1 VTRRTPDM
9 ADDYLA
15 STPWSQR
22 ERPQR
27 IVPPSSREIDP
38 IPAEVRPLDPDPQP
52 AASLDY
58 ERTSAPAR
66 RERFPFAF
74 YLLLITNAVVFIRP
88 TDLIQGVE
96 KFPLYEILILL
107 TFIDWLRGR
116 QITPAMRAPSAIAAF
131 CLWPLVILSH
141 LSHGNLYLV
150 RQNAIG
156 FAKTLIYF
164 LLLLAYVTTAARMRV
179 FLKWMTLSVIAL
191 TGLGLLSYH
200 HFIDVP
206 ALAPYQEQQLDQIGP
221 DGNPIRLSRLCSVG
235 IFNDPNDLSLM
246 LCVGFMLSLY
256 WLHEG
261 QSPKRGRK
269 IPWRLRW
276 APMCAMF
283 LYAIQCT
290 HSRGG
295 LIALMAGLLAF
306 IIARFGIMRTLP
318 LCAIV
323 LPAILLLFS
332 GRQTDISTDKETAQD
347 RIHLWSSAL
356 EDLRTNPL
364 GIGMNQ
370 FVEQNRLVTHNSY
383 LQAFAELGFIGGSLF
398 ISAFVYSIW
407 AMARL
412 KKFAPFMDDP
422 ALARFHPYLLGGFT
436 SYAVGFMTLSRDYVE
451 ATYLMLALVA
461 IYLSIADACRPGCM
475 PRVSGKLV
483 KWGIGVGVTYVVVM
497 YLFINVT
504 AKWSH

>member
-1 VTRRTPDM
+1 M
-9 ADDYLA
+9 AEDYLA

-22 ERPQR
+22 ERPPR
-27 IVPPSSREIDP
+27 LVPPSSRSFDPPPPESIQID
-38 IPAEVRPLDPDPQP
+38 
-52 AASLDY
+52 
-58 ERTSAPAR
+58 SAPQQFEQTAYQPVYRR
-66 RERFPFAF
+66 RERYPFAF
-74 YLLLITNAVVFIRP
+74 WLLLILNAVVFIRP
-88 TDLIQGVE
+88 TDLIEGVE

-107 TFIDWLRGR
+107 TFLDWLRTR
-116 QITPAMRAPSAIAAF
+116 QITLAMRCPSAVAAF
-131 CLWPLVILSH
+131 CLWPLVIVSH

-150 RQNAIG
+150 RQNAIL
-156 FAKTLIYF
+156 FAKPLIYF
-164 LLLLAYVTTAARMRV
+164 LLVLAYVTTPARMRT
-179 FLKWMTLSVIAL
+179 FLKWMTVSIIGL

-200 HFIDVP
+200 HFLNIP

-261 QSPKRGRK
+261 QPRQPGRK
-269 IPWRLRW
+269 IPWRLKW
-276 APMCAMF
+276 VPVCAMF

-295 LIALMAGLLAF
+295 LIALLAGLLAF
-306 IIARFGIMRTLP
+306 IIARFGLKKTLP
-318 LCAIV
+318 LCAI
-323 LPAILLLFS
+323 LAPAILLLFS
-332 GRQTDISTDKETAQD
+332 GRQTNISTDAGTAQD

-356 EDLRTNPL
+356 VDLPTNPL

-383 LQAFAELGFIGGSLF
+383 LQAFAELGFVGGSLF
-398 ISAFVYSIW
+398 IGAFVFSIVS
-407 AMARL
+407 MFRL
-412 KKFAPFMDDP
+412 KKLKPYMDDP
-422 ALARFHPYLLGGFT
+422 ALERFHPYLIGGFV

-461 IYLSIADACRPGCM
+461 IFLSLAEICRPGAM
-475 PRVSGKLV
+475 IRMSWKLV
-483 KWGIGVGVTYVVVM
+483 GWGVGVGASYVIIM
-497 YLFINVT
+497 YLFVNVF